1 MTFQV
6 CLLKIS
12 KNISVTHIGS
22 RILIEKR
29 FLDYDLAE
37 MNFQDINSIC
47 DHSENTSYMV
57 FFLKDCML
65 NQ

>member
-6 CLLKIS
+6 CLLKIN

-29 FLDYDLAE
+29 FSDYDLAE

-47 DHSENTSYMV
+47 DHSENTSYV
-57 FFLKDCML
+57 GFF
-65 NQ
+65 